1 MHYSLTF
8 CESDHARMIEHLFSR
23 KDVEQAA
30 YVLCRPARTTSG
42 LVLLVRKVVPVAQED
57 IIEAT
62 KYGMKIRSRSYTRA
76 MKEANDRKEC
86 FVFAHSHPDGVPGHS
101 GQDDTEEVALF
112 RTAYIRIATPG
123 VHGSLVCAEGKVT
136 SARIYLENGQRAAVD
151 RVRIVGKHFR
161 YWFPQTIHTPI
172 PEFFN
177 RQVRA
182 FGPDIQQLL
191 SRLHVGVVG
200 AGGTG
205 SCVAEQ
211 LIRLGV
217 GRISVADGESFERSN
232 VNRVY
237 GSRVVDDGLP
247 KVKLIERLAA
257 DVGVGT
263 TVIPIPLPITYRS
276 ALMQFRE
283 CDAIFGCT
291 DDEWGRS
298 LLARF
303 AIYYC
308 IPVIDMGVRI
318 DSEEQSIRSI
328 QGRVT
333 TLLPGTACLYC
344 RGRISAQRVA
354 AEVKWELNPE
364 EAEEL
369 RKEGYIPELEGPSP
383 AVIPF
388 TSIVASSAVGELLH
402 RLTGFLG
409 NDRESSEILHL
420 IDHTE
425 IRRNH
430 RSRQDNCFCHD
441 DYYRARG
448 DVEPFLDVTWRPE

>member
-1 MHYSLTF
+1 
-8 CESDHARMIEHLFSR
+8 MIEHLFSR
-23 KDVEQAA
+23 EDVEQAA
-30 YVLCRPARTTSG
+30 YVFCRLAKMPSE
-42 LVLLVRKVVPVAQED
+42 LVLLVRKIVPVAQED
-57 IIEAT
+57 IVEAS
-62 KYGMKIRSRSYTRA
+62 KYGMKISARSYTRA
-76 MKEANDRKEC
+76 MKEANERKEC
-86 FVFAHSHPDGVPGHS
+86 FFFVHSHPDGVPKHS
-101 GQDDTEEVALF
+101 VQDDSEETMLF
-112 RTAYIRIATPG
+112 RTAYIRIKTPG
-123 VHGSLVCAEGKVT
+123 VHGSLVCAERKIT
-136 SARIYLENGQRAAVD
+136 SALVYLENGQTVAVD
-151 RVRIVGKHFR
+151 RIRIVGKHFR
-161 YWFPQTIHTPI
+161 YWFSQTKHTAI
-172 PEFFN
+172 PDFFD

-182 FGPDIQQLL
+182 FGPDIQELL

-232 VNRVY
+232 INRIY
-237 GSRVVDDGLP
+237 GSRVVDDGLQ

-257 DVGVGT
+257 DVGLGT
-263 TVIPIPLPITYRS
+263 AVTPIPRPITYRS
-276 ALMQFRE
+276 VLMQFRD
-283 CDAIFGCT
+283 CDVIFACT

-298 LLARF
+298 LLTRF

-318 DSEEQSIRSI
+318 DSEQQSIRSI

-333 TLLPGTACLYC
+333 MLLPGTACLYC
-344 RGRISAQRVA
+344 RGRISAQRIS
-354 AEVKWELNPE
+354 AEVKWALNPK

-369 RKEGYIPELEGPSP
+369 KREGYIPELGEPSP

-388 TSIVASSAVGELLH
+388 TSVVASSAVGELLH

-409 NDRESSEILHL
+409 NDRESSEVLHL
-420 IDHTE
+420 VDHTE

-430 RSRQDNCFCHD
+430 RSRQDDCFCND